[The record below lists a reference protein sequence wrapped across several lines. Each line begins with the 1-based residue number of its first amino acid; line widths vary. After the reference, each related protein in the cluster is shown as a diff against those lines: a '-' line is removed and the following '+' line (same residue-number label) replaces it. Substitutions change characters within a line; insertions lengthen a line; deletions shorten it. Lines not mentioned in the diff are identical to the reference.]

1 MPDMT
6 SRPPPAPA
14 PATSARVTVR
24 LSLAQCLKIFPA
36 SLAFNSF
43 STSHN
48 SFWQFWDHFFHIFS
62 LTDFAQVHWF
72 ESGCLFPLPVSLYLF
87 SAQTSYWLLLWAIN
101 HPFDKPGPA
110 FSALPSNIVP
120 HLLGSG
126 LKVSKLFNGRILFK
140 WWQLCF
146 MNGWWMAPCVQYY
159 TTINKILINLRPEL
173 RYHQAGCRHINIIIY
188 TFFTQSTSSTFSFCF
203 LRFYLISMIVS

>member
-24 LSLAQCLKIFPA
+24 LSPAQCLKIF
-36 SLAFNSF
+36 LAFLALDFF
-43 STSHN
+43 STSHY
-48 SFWQFWDHFFHIFS
+48 SFGKFLDHFFHIFS

-120 HLLGSG
+120 HLLAQVWKYQNFLTGEYYS
-126 LKVSKLFNGRILFK
+126 NGDNYVLWMDDGWRPVCNITL
-140 WWQLCF
+140 QLTK
-146 MNGWWMAPCVQYY
+146 Y
-159 TTINKILINLRPEL
+159 
-173 RYHQAGCRHINIIIY
+173 
-188 TFFTQSTSSTFSFCF
+188 
-203 LRFYLISMIVS
+203 